1 MKKVESPST
10 ESPCRQIV
18 FLRALRMRDSST
30 SINSTEPDMRN
41 SINQRTYTIQALTSV
56 ACIGASAAKPIASAS
71 SYITSIEWLTGNALR
86 CLHNRLHTL
95 RTPHALRLQR
105 CQRALNRHYGAIGAG
120 QAHGNARLHDRIAR
134 GDALS
139 RCIVVR
145 AIFSIGHQI
154 AAPCECTAETLRGM
168 GAPTLGF
175 AGALARRPRI
185 RGDRHV
191 HRGGYSDVPGA

>member
-1 MKKVESPST
+1 
-10 ESPCRQIV
+10 
-18 FLRALRMRDSST
+18 MRDSST

-154 AAPCECTAETLRGM
+154 AAPVRMHSGNASWNGRTDTWLRWSAGSTAANLW
-168 GAPTLGF
+168 
-175 AGALARRPRI
+175 RPVGSPWRI
-185 RGDRHV
+185 F
-191 HRGGYSDVPGA
+191 